1 MKDIGYYAGFLS
13 TAAQKEITEA
23 SPIQLGDLL
32 FEVSESVYND
42 MDFEG
47 SYSTLDHLGWEDNTS
62 TRDRLALIRG
72 LCDRIE
78 LKLMEAA
85 K

>member
-23 SPIQLGDLL
+23 SSVQLGDLL
-32 FEVSESVYND
+32 FDVAESVFND
-42 MDFEG
+42 MDIESG
-47 SYSTLDHLGWEDNTS
+47 YAILEHLGWRDTS

-85 K
+85 Q

>member
-13 TAAQKEITEA
+13 TIAQKEITEA
-23 SPIQLGDLL
+23 SGMQLGDLL
-32 FEVSESVYND
+32 LDVAESVYND
-42 MDFEG
+42 MQFEDIC
-47 SYSTLDHLGWEDNTS
+47 SLFEHLGLEQSS
-62 TRDRLALIRG
+62 TRDRLSLIRG

-78 LKLMEAA
+78 AKLLEEA

>member
-13 TAAQKEITEA
+13 TLAQKEITEA
-23 SPIQLGDLL
+23 SRIQLGDLL
-32 FEVSESVYND
+32 FDVAESVYND
-42 MDFEG
+42 MQFED
-47 SYSTLDHLGWEDNTS
+47 SYSPLEHLGWEEAS
-62 TRDRLALIRG
+62 TRDRLSLIRG

-78 LKLMEAA
+78 VKLMEEA